1 MNSLWPWVKC
11 RIHVA
16 IITLVLG
23 FVGLISSIAT
33 DRSYAGDTALPPGV
47 AAADIEYNGRIAVN
61 GDPVTVKIATPNKN
75 GVRVFVGTA
84 GQRINI
90 GFSGV
95 TLTQFH
101 VSVHRPDGETVPRHV
116 SAVRNYYATMG
127 ERARSPLTT
136 VHTSMTAYQ
145 FSTDSAA
152 AISSSEMNGA
162 SVDLEE
168 LPVTGTYTI
177 FIDPDSTYTG
187 SFKITVSN
195 ELSGNVVPHGSAIVA
210 NINRTGQKARYTFSG
225 EKGQAVSLQL
235 SDVTIRSGYVSIVAP
250 DGSLLGKPISFVSAG
265 GAGGGTM
272 IPSQIL
278 PASGTYA
285 VLIESDLSY
294 TGKLK
299 LALYNA
305 PELTGTL
312 TVDQGT
318 VTPNLTVPGQ
328 RARYTFNGTEGQ
340 WVNLGLTGVSIPM
353 TAVSILRP
361 DGSKWE
367 ATTVGPSGGSLDP
380 LTALPATGTYTIAVE
395 PVSNYTGSM
404 TLALSSPVTGTI
416 AIDGASVPVSLSKA
430 GQTARYTFNGN
441 AGQWVN
447 LGLTGVSITSTAVTL
462 LTSDGTILASTAVG
476 TAGGAL
482 EDQNPLPTTG
492 TYTILVDPV
501 SSYTGNITLTLSTE
515 VSGSLKVNAAP
526 MPIKVSRAGQNG
538 RYTFTGNANQQATIK
553 VTNNKL
559 GSVTLNLYSPN
570 GILLTGMTSSAPSFN
585 LNPVTLATTDTYTI
599 TINPAMTD
607 RGTIQLQVNSP

>member
-1 MNSLWPWVKC
+1 MDSLWPWVKC
-11 RIHVA
+11 RVPVA
-16 IITLVLG
+16 TATLLLASTG
-23 FVGLISSIAT
+23 IISSPAT
-33 DRSYAGDTALPPGV
+33 ERSYAEDPAPPSGV

-61 GDPVTVKIATPNKN
+61 GDSVTVKIATPNKN
-75 GVRVFVGTA
+75 GVMVFEGTA

-101 VSVHRPDGETVPRHV
+101 VSVYRPDGGIMARHV
-116 SAVRNYYATMG
+116 SAVRNYYASMG
-127 ERARSPLTT
+127 DRPVSSLTN
-136 VHTSMTAYQ
+136 VHTSLAAYQ

-152 AISSSEMNGA
+152 TISSSEMNGA

-177 FIDPDSTYTG
+177 VFDPLSTYTG
-187 SFKITVSN
+187 SFKVTVSN
-195 ELSGNVVPHGSAIVA
+195 ELSGDIVPHGSAVVA
-210 NINRTGQKARYTFSG
+210 NINRTGQKARYKFSG
-225 EKGQAVSLQL
+225 EKGQTVSLQL
-235 SDVTIRSGYVSIVAP
+235 SEATIRSGYVSIVGP
-250 DGSLLGKPISFVSAG
+250 DGSLLGKPISFVSGG

-272 IPSQIL
+272 IPGQVL

-294 TGKLK
+294 TGRLK

-305 PELTGTL
+305 PELTGTIM
-312 TVDQGT
+312 VDQGT
-318 VTPNLTVPGQ
+318 VTPTLTVPGQ

-353 TAVSILRP
+353 TTVSILKP

-367 ATTVGPSGGSLDP
+367 STTVGPSGGSLDP
-380 LTALPATGTYTIAVE
+380 LTALPATGTYAIAVE

-404 TLALSSPVTGTI
+404 TVALSSPVTGTI
-416 AIDGASVPVSLSKA
+416 AIGGASVPVTLNKA
-430 GQTARYTFNGN
+430 GQTARYTFNGT

-447 LGLTGVSITSTAVTL
+447 LGLTSVSITSTAVTL
-462 LTSDGTILASTAVG
+462 MTSEGTILASTAVG
-476 TAGGAL
+476 TAGGGL
-482 EDQNPLPTTG
+482 EDQNPLPATG

-501 SSYTGNITLTLSTE
+501 GSYTGKMTLTLSTE
-515 VSGSLKVNAAP
+515 VSDSLKMNTAP
-526 MPIKVSRAGQNG
+526 RPITFSRAGQNG
-538 RYTFTGNANQQATIK
+538 RYTFTGAANQQATIK

-559 GSVTLNLYSPN
+559 GNVTVNLYGPN
-570 GILLTGMTSSAPSFN
+570 GILQAGMTSSASSFN
-585 LNPVTLATTDTYTI
+585 LNPVTLASTDTYTV

-607 RGTIQLQVNSP
+607 TGSIQLQVSN

>member
-1 MNSLWPWVKC
+1 MDSLWPWVKC
-11 RIHVA
+11 RVRVA
-16 IITLVLG
+16 TIALVLG
-23 FVGLISSIAT
+23 SAGLISSIAT
-33 DRSYAGDTALPPGV
+33 DRTYAGETALPPGI
-47 AAADIEYNGRIAVN
+47 AAADIEYNGRVAVN

-75 GVRVFVGTA
+75 GVVVFDGTA

-101 VSVHRPDGETVPRHV
+101 VSVHKPDGETVPRHV

-127 ERARSPLTT
+127 ERARSTQT
-136 VHTSMTAYQ
+136 SVHTSMAAYQ
-145 FSTDSAA
+145 FSTESAA

-195 ELSGNVVPHGSAIVA
+195 ELSGNIAPHGSAVVA

-225 EKGQAVSLQL
+225 EKGQSVSLQL
-235 SDVTIRSGYVSIVAP
+235 SEVTIRSGYVSLVSP
-250 DGSLLGKPISFVSAG
+250 DGSLLGKPISFVSG
-265 GAGGGTM
+265 GGVGGTM
-272 IPSQIL
+272 IPGQVL

-367 ATTVGPSGGSLDP
+367 STTIGPSGGSLDP

-404 TLALSSPVTGTI
+404 TLALSSPITGTI
-416 AIDGASVPVSLSKA
+416 AIDGASVPVSLNKA
-430 GQTARYTFNGN
+430 GQTARYTFDGKE
-441 AGQWVN
+441 GQWVN
-447 LGLTGVSITSTAVTL
+447 LGLSSVSITSSAVTL
-462 LTSDGTILASTAVG
+462 LTSDGTILASTGVG
-476 TAGGAL
+476 TAGGGL
-482 EDQNPLPTTG
+482 EDQHPLPTTG
-492 TYTILVDPV
+492 TYTVLVDPV
-501 SSYTGNITLTLSTE
+501 GSYTGKMTLTLSTE
-515 VSGSLKVNAAP
+515 VSDSLKMNAAP
-526 MPIKVSRAGQNG
+526 RPITVSRAGQNG
-538 RYTFTGNANQQATIK
+538 RYTFTGTANQQATIK

-559 GSVTLNLYSPN
+559 GSVTVNLYSPN
-570 GILLTGMTSSAPSFN
+570 GILLAGMTGSASSFN
-585 LNPVTLATTDTYTI
+585 LNPVTLASAETYTV
-599 TINPAMTD
+599 TINPSMTD
-607 RGTIQLQVNSP
+607 TGSIQLQVSSQ

>member
-1 MNSLWPWVKC
+1 MDSLWPWVKC
-11 RIHVA
+11 RVPVA
-16 IITLVLG
+16 TATLLLASTG
-23 FVGLISSIAT
+23 IISSPAT
-33 DRSYAGDTALPPGV
+33 ERSYAEDPAPPPGI

-61 GDPVTVKIATPNKN
+61 GDSVTVKIATPNKN
-75 GVRVFVGTA
+75 GVMVFDGTA

-101 VSVHRPDGETVPRHV
+101 VSVYRPDGGVMPRHV

-127 ERARSPLTT
+127 ERPRSSLTT

-152 AISSSEMNGA
+152 TISSSEMNGA

-177 FIDPDSTYTG
+177 VFDPLSTYTG
-187 SFKITVSN
+187 SFKVTVSN
-195 ELSGNVVPHGSAIVA
+195 ELSGDIVPHGSAVGA
-210 NINRTGQKARYTFSG
+210 NINRTGQKARYKFSG
-225 EKGQAVSLQL
+225 ASGQTVSLQL
-235 SDVTIRSGYVSIVAP
+235 SEVTIRSGYVSIVGP
-250 DGSLLGKPISFVSAG
+250 DGSLLGKPISFVSGG

-272 IPSQIL
+272 IPGQVL

-294 TGKLK
+294 TGRLK

-305 PELTGTL
+305 PELTGTI
-312 TVDQGT
+312 TIDQGT
-318 VTPNLTVPGQ
+318 VTPTLTVPGQ

-353 TAVSILRP
+353 TTVSILKP

-367 ATTVGPSGGSLDP
+367 STTIGPSGGSLDP
-380 LTALPATGTYTIAVE
+380 LTALPETGTYAIAVE

-404 TLALSSPVTGTI
+404 TVALSSPATGTI
-416 AIDGASVPVSLSKA
+416 AIGGASVPVTLNKA
-430 GQTARYTFNGN
+430 GQTARYTFNGT

-447 LGLTGVSITSTAVTL
+447 LGLTSVSITSTAVTL
-462 LTSDGTILASTAVG
+462 MTSEGTILASTAVG
-476 TAGGAL
+476 TAGGGL

-501 SSYTGNITLTLSTE
+501 GSYTGKMTLTLSTE
-515 VSGSLKVNAAP
+515 VSDSLKMNTAP
-526 MPIKVSRAGQNG
+526 RPITFSRAGQNG
-538 RYTFTGNANQQATIK
+538 RYTFTGAANQQATIK

-559 GSVTLNLYSPN
+559 GNVTVNLYGPN
-570 GILLTGMTSSAPSFN
+570 GILQAGMTSSASSFN
-585 LNPVTLATTDTYTI
+585 LNPVTLASTDTYTV

-607 RGTIQLQVNSP
+607 TGSIQLQVSN